1 MRTSGRHS
9 PLQPQRRL
17 SVPGT
22 PLPAIGQPP
31 SRSRMRGP
39 LMTCRTRLS
48 LNRGWTYYCRYIQ
61 RRRTSNVRRRIGAM
75 LAFTS
80 DTPAEVS
87 TMQSRILIADDQPD
101 VLRALCLLLK
111 GHGYSTETVTSPS
124 DWLETLRRSEFDLLL
139 MDLNYAR
146 DTTSGREGLDL
157 LAQLKA
163 IDTVP
168 PIVVMTGWATVG
180 IAVEAMQ
187 RGVTDFVEKPW
198 TNSQLLEVLRKQIT
212 LGRERRESARL
223 AVQET
228 QAQKV
233 IASQFHEQ
241 EHEIAEAR
249 AIQEGFLPKEIA
261 QLAGYEIASAWQSA
275 RVVGGDYF
283 DVLPFDDETFGLCI
297 ADVAGKGLPAA
308 LLMSN
313 LQAAVRGL
321 ASPSVAPEEL
331 CARLNALLCRNMAS
345 DRFVTLFYAQLDGPA
360 RRLRYVSAGHNSPF
374 VLHRDGT
381 HERLREGGCVLGVF
395 ANLRFESGAVELQS
409 GDRLVLY
416 TDGVTEAWNSE
427 DEEFGEERL
436 LRVLQENP
444 TRTAAEIQ
452 AKILQAASEFSH
464 GIWQDDA
471 TLLVVAVN

>member
-1 MRTSGRHS
+1 
-9 PLQPQRRL
+9 
-17 SVPGT
+17 
-22 PLPAIGQPP
+22 
-31 SRSRMRGP
+31 
-39 LMTCRTRLS
+39 
-48 LNRGWTYYCRYIQ
+48 
-61 RRRTSNVRRRIGAM
+61 M
-75 LAFTS
+75 LASMS
-80 DTPAEVS
+80 DTPAEVR
-87 TMQSRILIADDQPD
+87 TMESRILIADDQPD
-101 VLRALCLLLK
+101 VLGALCLLLK

-124 DWLETLRRSEFDLLL
+124 GLLEALGRSEFDLLL

-157 LAQLKA
+157 LTRLKA
-163 IDTVP
+163 IDGVP

-223 AVQET
+223 AVQEN

-249 AIQEGFLPKEIA
+249 AIQEGFLPKEIP
-261 QLAGYEIASAWQSA
+261 QLAGYEIAAAWQSA

-283 DVLPFDDETFGLCI
+283 DVLPFDGEMCGLCI

-321 ASPSVAPEEL
+321 ASPSLPPEDL
-331 CARLNALLCRNMAS
+331 CTRLNTLLCRNIAS
-345 DRFVTLFYAQLDGPA
+345 DRFVTLFYAQLDGPS
-360 RRLRYVSAGHNSPF
+360 RQLRYVSAGHNPPF
-374 VLHRDGT
+374 VLHRDGS
-381 HERLREGGCVLGVF
+381 HERLCEGGIVLGVF
-395 ANLRFESGAVELQS
+395 ANQPFKSGTVQLQS
-409 GDRLVLY
+409 GDRMVLY
-416 TDGVTEAWNSE
+416 TDGVTEACNSD

-436 LRVLQENP
+436 LQVLQQDP
-444 TRTAAEIQ
+444 ARSAIEIQ
-452 AKILQAASEFSH
+452 KNILQAAAEFSR
-464 GIWQDDA
+464 GSWQDDA
-471 TLLVVAVN
+471 TLLVVAVA

>member
-1 MRTSGRHS
+1 M
-9 PLQPQRRL
+9 
-17 SVPGT
+17 
-22 PLPAIGQPP
+22 
-31 SRSRMRGP
+31 
-39 LMTCRTRLS
+39 
-48 LNRGWTYYCRYIQ
+48 
-61 RRRTSNVRRRIGAM
+61 
-75 LAFTS
+75 
-80 DTPAEVS
+80 E
-87 TMQSRILIADDQPD
+87 SRILIADDQPD
-101 VLRALCLLLK
+101 VLRALRLLLK
-111 GHGYSTETVTSPS
+111 GHGYTTETVASPS
-124 DWLETLRRSEFDLLL
+124 DLLEALARGEFDLLL

-163 IDTVP
+163 MEGVP

-198 TNSQLLEVLRKQIT
+198 TNTQLLEVLSKQIA

-223 AVQET
+223 AVQAT

-233 IASQFHEQ
+233 IASQFHQQ

-249 AIQEGFLPKEIA
+249 AIQEGFLPKEIP
-261 QLAGYEIASAWQSA
+261 QMDGYEIASAWQSA

-283 DVLPFDDETFGLCI
+283 DVLPFEPETFGLCI

-321 ASPSVAPEEL
+321 ASAAVSPDDL

-360 RRLRYVSAGHNSPF
+360 RRLRYTSAGHNPPF
-374 VLHRDGT
+374 VLHQDGS
-381 HERLREGGCVLGVF
+381 HERLNEGGGVLGVF
-395 ANLRFESGAVELQS
+395 ANQVFHSGFAQLRS
-409 GDRLVLY
+409 GDRVVLY
-416 TDGVTEAWNSE
+416 TDGVTEASNAG
-427 DEEFGEERL
+427 DEEFGEARL
-436 LRVLQENP
+436 LQVLQEN
-444 TRTAAEIQ
+444 RTSSAQ
-452 AKILQAASEFSH
+452 DLQKQILRAASDFSG
-464 GIWQDDA
+464 GIWRDDA
-471 TLLVVAVN
+471 TLLIIAVR

>member
-1 MRTSGRHS
+1 
-9 PLQPQRRL
+9 
-17 SVPGT
+17 
-22 PLPAIGQPP
+22 
-31 SRSRMRGP
+31 
-39 LMTCRTRLS
+39 
-48 LNRGWTYYCRYIQ
+48 
-61 RRRTSNVRRRIGAM
+61 
-75 LAFTS
+75 
-80 DTPAEVS
+80 
-87 TMQSRILIADDQPD
+87 
-101 VLRALCLLLK
+101 
-111 GHGYSTETVTSPS
+111 
-124 DWLETLRRSEFDLLL
+124 
-139 MDLNYAR
+139 LNYAR

-228 QAQKV
+228 QAHKV
-233 IASQFHEQ
+233 IASQFHQQ

-249 AIQEGFLPKEIA
+249 RIQEGFLPKQIA
-261 QLAGYEIASAWQSA
+261 QLAGYEIAGAWQSA

-283 DVLPFDDETFGLCI
+283 DVLPFDSDTLGLCI

-308 LLMSN
+308 MLMSN

-321 ASPSVAPEEL
+321 ASPALAPEAL

-345 DRFVTLFYAQLDGPA
+345 DRFVTLFYAQLDGPE
-360 RRLRYVSAGHNSPF
+360 RRLRYVSAGHNAPF

-395 ANLRFESGAVELQS
+395 ANLVFESGVIELQS

-427 DEEFGEERL
+427 AEEFGEERL
-436 LRVLQENP
+436 LRVLQEDP
-444 TRTAAEIQ
+444 ARTAGEIQ
-452 AKILQAASEFSH
+452 TTILQAASEFSR

>member
-1 MRTSGRHS
+1 
-9 PLQPQRRL
+9 
-17 SVPGT
+17 
-22 PLPAIGQPP
+22 
-31 SRSRMRGP
+31 
-39 LMTCRTRLS
+39 
-48 LNRGWTYYCRYIQ
+48 
-61 RRRTSNVRRRIGAM
+61 M
-75 LAFTS
+75 LASMS
-80 DTPAEVS
+80 DTPAEVR
-87 TMQSRILIADDQPD
+87 TMESRILIADDQPD
-101 VLRALCLLLK
+101 VLKALCLLLK
-111 GHGYSTETVTSPS
+111 GHGYTTETVTSPA
-124 DWLETLRRSEFDLLL
+124 DLFEALGRAEFDLLL

-157 LAQLKA
+157 LTRLKA
-163 IDTVP
+163 IESVP

-198 TNSQLLEVLRKQIT
+198 TNSQLLEVLSKQIT

-249 AIQEGFLPKEIA
+249 AIQEGFLPKEIP
-261 QLAGYEIASAWQSA
+261 QLAGYEIAAAWQSA

-283 DVLPFDDETFGLCI
+283 DVLPFDAEMCGLCI

-321 ASPSVAPEEL
+321 ASPSLAPEDL
-331 CARLNALLCRNMAS
+331 CSRLNALLCRNIAS
-345 DRFVTLFYAQLDGPA
+345 DRFVTLFYAQLDGPS
-360 RRLRYVSAGHNSPF
+360 RQLRYVSAGHNPPF
-374 VLHRDGT
+374 VVRRDGS
-381 HERLREGGCVLGVF
+381 HERLREGGVVLGVF
-395 ANLRFESGAVELQS
+395 ANQKFKSDITQLQS

-416 TDGVTEAWNSE
+416 TDGVTEACNSD
-427 DEEFGEERL
+427 DEEFGEDRL
-436 LRVLQENP
+436 LRVLQENASSP
-444 TRTAAEIQ
+444 AVEIQ
-452 AKILQAASEFSH
+452 KEILQSVADFSRRP
-464 GIWQDDA
+464 WQDDA

>member
-1 MRTSGRHS
+1 M
-9 PLQPQRRL
+9 
-17 SVPGT
+17 
-22 PLPAIGQPP
+22 
-31 SRSRMRGP
+31 
-39 LMTCRTRLS
+39 
-48 LNRGWTYYCRYIQ
+48 
-61 RRRTSNVRRRIGAM
+61 
-75 LAFTS
+75 
-80 DTPAEVS
+80 E
-87 TMQSRILIADDQPD
+87 SRILIADDQPD

-124 DWLETLRRSEFDLLL
+124 DLLEALGRSEFDLLL

-157 LAQLKA
+157 LTRLKS
-163 IDTVP
+163 IDGVP

-223 AVQET
+223 AVQEN

-249 AIQEGFLPKEIA
+249 AIQEGFLPKEIP
-261 QLAGYEIASAWQSA
+261 QLAGYEIAAAWQSA

-283 DVLPFDDETFGLCI
+283 DVLPFDGEICGLCI

-321 ASPSVAPEEL
+321 ASPSMSPEAL
-331 CARLNALLCRNMAS
+331 CARLNALLCRNIAS
-345 DRFVTLFYAQLDGPA
+345 DRFVTLFYAHLDGPA
-360 RRLRYVSAGHNSPF
+360 RQLRYVSAGHNPPF
-374 VLHRDGT
+374 VLHRDGS
-381 HERLREGGCVLGVF
+381 HERLREGGLVLGVF
-395 ANLRFESGAVELQS
+395 ANQLFNSGTVELQS
-409 GDRLVLY
+409 GDRMVLY
-416 TDGVTEAWNSE
+416 TDGVTEACNSQ

-436 LRVLQENP
+436 LQVLQQDP
-444 TRTAAEIQ
+444 TRTAVEIQ
-452 AKILQAASEFSH
+452 KNILQAAAEFSR
-464 GIWQDDA
+464 GPWQDDA
-471 TLLVVAVN
+471 TLLVVAVALERITASPKIF

>member
-1 MRTSGRHS
+1 
-9 PLQPQRRL
+9 
-17 SVPGT
+17 
-22 PLPAIGQPP
+22 
-31 SRSRMRGP
+31 
-39 LMTCRTRLS
+39 
-48 LNRGWTYYCRYIQ
+48 
-61 RRRTSNVRRRIGAM
+61 M
-75 LAFTS
+75 LAS
-80 DTPAEVS
+80 MSETPAEVR

-111 GHGYSTETVTSPS
+111 GHGYTTETVTSPS
-124 DWLETLRRSEFDLLL
+124 DLLEALGRAEFDLLL

-157 LAQLKA
+157 LARLKA
-163 IDTVP
+163 LDGVP

-198 TNSQLLEVLRKQIT
+198 TNSQLLEVLSKQIS

-249 AIQEGFLPKEIA
+249 AIQEGFLPKEIP
-261 QLAGYEIASAWQSA
+261 QLAGYEITAAWQSA

-283 DVLPFDDETFGLCI
+283 DVLPFDGEMCGLCI

-321 ASPSVAPEEL
+321 ASPTLAPEDL
-331 CARLNALLCRNMAS
+331 CSRLNTLLCRNIAS
-345 DRFVTLFYAQLDGPA
+345 DRFVTLFYAQLDGPS
-360 RRLRYVSAGHNSPF
+360 RQLRYVSAGHNPPF
-374 VLHRDGT
+374 VVRRDGS
-381 HERLREGGCVLGVF
+381 HERLREGGVVLGVF
-395 ANLRFESGAVELQS
+395 ANQTFKSDATQLQS

-416 TDGVTEAWNSE
+416 TDGVTEASNSD

-436 LRVLQENP
+436 LSVLQENASSP
-444 TRTAAEIQ
+444 AAEIQ
-452 AKILQAASEFSH
+452 KKILQSVANFSH
-464 GIWQDDA
+464 GPWQDDA
-471 TLLVVAVN
+471 TLLVIAVA

>member
-1 MRTSGRHS
+1 
-9 PLQPQRRL
+9 
-17 SVPGT
+17 
-22 PLPAIGQPP
+22 
-31 SRSRMRGP
+31 
-39 LMTCRTRLS
+39 
-48 LNRGWTYYCRYIQ
+48 
-61 RRRTSNVRRRIGAM
+61 M
-75 LAFTS
+75 LASTS
-80 DTPAEVS
+80 ETPVEVR

-111 GHGYSTETVTSPS
+111 GHGYTTETVTSPS
-124 DWLETLRRSEFDLLL
+124 DLLEALQRSEFDLLL

-157 LAQLKA
+157 LARLKA
-163 IDTVP
+163 MESVP

-180 IAVEAMQ
+180 VAVEAMQ

-212 LGRERRESARL
+212 LGRERRETARL

-261 QLAGYEIASAWQSA
+261 QLAGYEIAGAWQSA

-283 DVLPFDDETFGLCI
+283 DVLPFDGETCGLCI

-321 ASPSVAPEEL
+321 ASLSVAPEDL

-360 RRLRYVSAGHNSPF
+360 RRLRYVSAGHNPPF
-374 VLHRDGT
+374 ILHADGS
-381 HERLREGGCVLGVF
+381 HERLREGGGVLGVF
-395 ANLRFESGAVELQS
+395 ANQAFRSSVAQLQS
-409 GDRLVLY
+409 GDRMVLY
-416 TDGVTEAWNSE
+416 TDGVTEACNADE
-427 DEEFGEERL
+427 EEFGEQRL
-436 LRVLQENP
+436 LIVLQENRRRSP
-444 TRTAAEIQ
+444 EAIQKEILL
-452 AKILQAASEFSH
+452 AVSAFSR

-471 TLLVVAVN
+471 TLLVVGVS

>member
-1 MRTSGRHS
+1 
-9 PLQPQRRL
+9 
-17 SVPGT
+17 
-22 PLPAIGQPP
+22 
-31 SRSRMRGP
+31 
-39 LMTCRTRLS
+39 
-48 LNRGWTYYCRYIQ
+48 
-61 RRRTSNVRRRIGAM
+61 
-75 LAFTS
+75 
-80 DTPAEVS
+80 
-87 TMQSRILIADDQPD
+87 
-101 VLRALCLLLK
+101 
-111 GHGYSTETVTSPS
+111 
-124 DWLETLRRSEFDLLL
+124 

-157 LAQLKA
+157 LTRLAA
-163 IDTVP
+163 MESAP

-283 DVLPFDDETFGLCI
+283 DVLPFDGETCGLCI

-321 ASPSVAPEEL
+321 ASPALAPQEL
-331 CARLNALLCRNMAS
+331 CGRLNALLCRNMAS
-345 DRFVTLFYAQLDGPA
+345 DRFVTLFYAHLDGPA
-360 RRLRYVSAGHNSPF
+360 RQLRYVSAGHNAPF
-374 VLHRDGT
+374 ILHADGS
-381 HERLREGGCVLGVF
+381 HERLREGGGVLGVF
-395 ANLRFESGAVELQS
+395 ANQVFRSGVAQLQS
-409 GDRLVLY
+409 GDRMVLF
-416 TDGVTEAWNSE
+416 TDGVTEACNADE
-427 DEEFGEERL
+427 EEFGEARL
-436 LRVLQENP
+436 LTVLHENRS
-444 TRTAAEIQ
+444 RTAGEIQ
-452 AKILQAASEFSH
+452 KEILQTVSAFSR

-471 TLLVVAVN
+471 TLLVVGVR

>member
-1 MRTSGRHS
+1 
-9 PLQPQRRL
+9 
-17 SVPGT
+17 
-22 PLPAIGQPP
+22 
-31 SRSRMRGP
+31 
-39 LMTCRTRLS
+39 
-48 LNRGWTYYCRYIQ
+48 
-61 RRRTSNVRRRIGAM
+61 M
-75 LAFTS
+75 LASMS
-80 DTPAEVS
+80 DTPAEVR
-87 TMQSRILIADDQPD
+87 TMESRILIADDQPD

-111 GHGYSTETVTSPS
+111 GHGYSTETVTSPV
-124 DWLETLRRSEFDLLL
+124 DLIEALGRSEFDLLL

-157 LAQLKA
+157 LTRLEA
-163 IDTVP
+163 IDGVP

-223 AVQET
+223 AVQEN

-249 AIQEGFLPKEIA
+249 AIQEGFLPKEIP
-261 QLAGYEIASAWQSA
+261 QLAGYEIVAAWQSA

-283 DVLPFDDETFGLCI
+283 DVLPFDGEMCGLCI

-321 ASPSVAPEEL
+321 ASPFLAPEDL
-331 CARLNALLCRNMAS
+331 CTRLNALLCRNIAS

-360 RRLRYVSAGHNSPF
+360 RQLRYVSAGHNPPF
-374 VLHRDGT
+374 VLHRDGS
-381 HERLREGGCVLGVF
+381 HQRLCEGGIVLGVF
-395 ANLRFESGAVELQS
+395 ANQAFKSGAVQLQS
-409 GDRLVLY
+409 GDRMVLY
-416 TDGVTEAWNSE
+416 TDGVTEACNSD

-436 LRVLQENP
+436 LQVLQQNLA
-444 TRTAAEIQ
+444 RTAVDIQ
-452 AKILQAASEFSH
+452 KNILQAVAEFSR
-464 GIWQDDA
+464 GTWQDDA

>member
-1 MRTSGRHS
+1 
-9 PLQPQRRL
+9 
-17 SVPGT
+17 
-22 PLPAIGQPP
+22 
-31 SRSRMRGP
+31 
-39 LMTCRTRLS
+39 
-48 LNRGWTYYCRYIQ
+48 
-61 RRRTSNVRRRIGAM
+61 
-75 LAFTS
+75 
-80 DTPAEVS
+80 
-87 TMQSRILIADDQPD
+87 MQSRILIADDQPD

-124 DWLETLRRSEFDLLL
+124 GLLEALSRSEFDLLL

-157 LAQLKA
+157 LAQLNA

-249 AIQEGFLPKEIA
+249 AIQEGFLPKEIP
-261 QLAGYEIASAWQSA
+261 QLAGYEIAAAWQSA

-283 DVLPFDDETFGLCI
+283 DVLPFDGEMCGLCI

-321 ASPSVAPEEL
+321 ASPSLAPEHL
-331 CARLNALLCRNMAS
+331 CSRLNALLCRNIAS
-345 DRFVTLFYAQLDGPA
+345 DRFVTLFYAHLDGAA
-360 RRLRYVSAGHNSPF
+360 RQLRYVSAGHNPPF
-374 VLHRDGT
+374 VLHRDGS
-381 HERLREGGCVLGVF
+381 HERLREGGLVLGVF
-395 ANLRFESGAVELQS
+395 ANQAFTSGMMKLQS
-409 GDRLVLY
+409 GDRMVLY
-416 TDGVTEAWNSE
+416 TDGVTEACNSD
-427 DEEFGEERL
+427 DEEFGEDRL
-436 LRVLQENP
+436 LQVLQQNAD
-444 TRTAAEIQ
+444 RSAVEIQ
-452 AKILQAASEFSH
+452 KQILQAAAEFSR
-464 GIWQDDA
+464 GTWQDDA